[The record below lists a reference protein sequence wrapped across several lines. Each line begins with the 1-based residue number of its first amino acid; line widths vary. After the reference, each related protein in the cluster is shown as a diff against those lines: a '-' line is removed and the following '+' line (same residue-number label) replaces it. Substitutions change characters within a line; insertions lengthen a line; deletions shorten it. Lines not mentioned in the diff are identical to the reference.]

1 MFINTY
7 VLINDVVFVCSV
19 RWIDAFIVR
28 DELHSACN
36 CSFSWW
42 SMWSNSCSFRLLEM
56 VFNSHT
62 LCVCFC
68 QDIASKVLSFSQQ
81 GPRATCVL
89 SVSGAVSTATIL
101 QPSPSQGAIKY
112 EVWYLFYPHV
122 LLWFTRQI
130 NTTHV
135 CYSRVVSSS
144 YLSQSLIWTQ
154 LKTTTQTA
162 LETYPSHSLALMVVS
177 LVVELLGL

>member
-1 MFINTY
+1 MPSSSGMSFTPHVIAVSVGEVWDQIL
-7 VLINDVVFVCSV
+7 VL
-19 RWIDAFIVR
+19 
-28 DELHSACN
+28 L
-36 CSFSWW
+36 
-42 SMWSNSCSFRLLEM
+42 RLLEI

-122 LLWFTRQI
+122 LL
-130 NTTHV
+130 
-135 CYSRVVSSS
+135 
-144 YLSQSLIWTQ
+144 
-154 LKTTTQTA
+154 
-162 LETYPSHSLALMVVS
+162 
-177 LVVELLGL
+177 